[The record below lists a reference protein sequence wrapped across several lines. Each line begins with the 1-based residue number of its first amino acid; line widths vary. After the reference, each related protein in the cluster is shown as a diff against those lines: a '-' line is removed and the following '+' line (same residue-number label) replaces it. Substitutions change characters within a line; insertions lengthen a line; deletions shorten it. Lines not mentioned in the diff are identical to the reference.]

1 MYPQHS
7 SSQVAQRPLY
17 AEIGEIA
24 SELTRAI
31 DLTEKEAQLVQDI
44 RKGRNRFVMLELL
57 LDIAS
62 RHPAVAESLIGVFER
77 RLRQKADGSPC
88 VASAFNDETAA
99 QGEADFAQRLF
110 EQAPCRSTYR
120 RVRDSLARHRFTLDR
135 AIETVDR
142 TMQLRSWQ

>member
-62 RHPAVAESLIGVFER
+62 RHPGGCGIAHWSIR
-77 RLRQKADGSPC
+77 
-88 VASAFNDETAA
+88 TAA
-99 QGEADFAQRLF
+99 AAEGRWIAVRGQCVQR
-110 EQAPCRSTYR
+110 
-120 RVRDSLARHRFTLDR
+120 
-135 AIETVDR
+135 
-142 TMQLRSWQ
+142 